1 MDGGT
6 VLNLNNVR
14 NRVLVSTCKRAKIP
28 QVSWRNFR
36 YYPDQGK
43 SVWRHHKALQAV
55 EAYRFA
61 TQLSLHA
68 TAAGGVEAAG
78 G

>member
-14 NRVLVSTCKRAKIP
+14 NRVLVSTCKRVRIP

-36 YYPDQGK
+36 YYSDQGK

-55 EAYRFA
+55 EANRFA
-61 TQLSLHA
+61 TQLFLHA